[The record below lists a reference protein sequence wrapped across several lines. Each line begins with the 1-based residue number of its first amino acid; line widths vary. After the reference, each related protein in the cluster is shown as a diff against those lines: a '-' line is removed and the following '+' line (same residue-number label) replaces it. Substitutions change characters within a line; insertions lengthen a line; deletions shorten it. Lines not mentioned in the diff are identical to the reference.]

1 MVSSWFKKN
10 ELHIVFSYHTSIKLI
25 LIFSFQ
31 FYICCIKKQM
41 IMIELNVENWSQVID
56 NNESVLVDVYGSAC
70 PPCKVIEARLT
81 EVEKNH
87 GNSVFFAKIEVFSN
101 VEKYYE
107 VDMEPTTIDIKHKK
121 TTIKELKSFINE
133 TKAEPHDTTPP
144 ISFMGKD
151 YRKTRDKFYNKS
163 RSSSTKSTNRSKRS
177 TPTITSSSP
186 SSSTRKRSKRSS
198 SRRTSSSRTPSSSPR
213 TSYSSRT
220 SSSFRRRTRIRR

>member
-1 MVSSWFKKN
+1 MKEITLEAFQKLRKKGPFTASNLKVGTMYYIHDTRKSSNPVYIGKYVGPVNYYNDTGVLANYKFDEVQYLVKPSNYRN
-10 ELHIVFSYHTSIKLI
+10 E
-25 LIFSFQ
+25 
-31 FYICCIKKQM
+31 
-41 IMIELNVENWSQVID
+41 
-56 NNESVLVDVYGSAC
+56 
-70 PPCKVIEARLT
+70 PR
-81 EVEKNH
+81 
-87 GNSVFFAKIEVFSN
+87 EVFSN

-220 SSSFRRRTRIRR
+220 SSSFRRRTRTRR